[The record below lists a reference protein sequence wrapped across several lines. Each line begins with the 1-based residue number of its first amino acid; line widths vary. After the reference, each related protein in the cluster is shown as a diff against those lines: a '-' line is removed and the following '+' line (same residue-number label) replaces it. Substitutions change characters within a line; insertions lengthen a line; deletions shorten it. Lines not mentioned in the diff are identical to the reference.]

1 MNTTLNEDGQHR
13 LAEARQSY
21 SGSRLTDTQFDE
33 AWNIA
38 GIINREIHRSG
49 SFIKK
54 LSNYA
59 EVFAD
64 DRKFDVT
71 RAENILRDI
80 FRSRY
85 GESMNQL
92 REELMAAE
100 ENLRSLP
107 LEHALP
113 HARTAVQL
121 IQESP
126 TMPAYQA
133 IDRASV
139 GMARQNGVTE
149 YAAQK
154 MMSEAYKAA
163 EGRSLREA
171 CKELR
176 QPDRQAARAERKAE
190 RVQIQRSG
198 PSR

>member
-21 SGSRLTDTQFDE
+21 SGSRLTDSQFDE

-59 EVFAD
+59 ETFAD

-80 FRSRY
+80 FKSRY
-85 GESMNQL
+85 GESMNQM
-92 REELMAAE
+92 REELMATE

-121 IQESP
+121 IRESSA
-126 TMPAYQA
+126 MPAYQA
-133 IDRASV
+133 IDRVSV
-139 GMARQNGVTE
+139 GMARQNGITE

-154 MMSEAYKAA
+154 MMSEAYEAA

-171 CKELR
+171 CKELH
-176 QPDRQAARAERKAE
+176 QPDRQAAWAERKAE